1 MPIPIENFF
10 SFAKADSNKLL
21 TDCRP
26 FFKLHR
32 VQFTPTSGCAWDSSR
47 AKSSLNVYDQEA
59 NDACGAHDRI
69 KDTQPPWSRV
79 KWRPIAPSW
88 QFRCQLHANIHLT
101 WTCRLRR
108 HNAAPRTTMWD
119 TTLFASVRRMTAD
132 LATRRV
138 LYGVLTGLQPPA
150 TKRRYDAINKQVQF
164 TSRHIHT
171 TP

>member
-10 SFAKADSNKLL
+10 SFAKADSNKSF

-32 VQFTPTSGCAWDSSR
+32 VQFMSTSGCAWDSSR

-69 KDTQPPWSRV
+69 KDTQPPWSWV
-79 KWRPIAPSW
+79 KWRRIAPSW

-101 WTCRLRR
+101 WTCIGYGGITLHRARRCEIRLC
-108 HNAAPRTTMWD
+108 
-119 TTLFASVRRMTAD
+119 S
-132 LATRRV
+132 
-138 LYGVLTGLQPPA
+138 
-150 TKRRYDAINKQVQF
+150 RRYAEWQPAVCYTAYWPASNRRPRNDDMMQ
-164 TSRHIHT
+164 
-171 TP
+171 